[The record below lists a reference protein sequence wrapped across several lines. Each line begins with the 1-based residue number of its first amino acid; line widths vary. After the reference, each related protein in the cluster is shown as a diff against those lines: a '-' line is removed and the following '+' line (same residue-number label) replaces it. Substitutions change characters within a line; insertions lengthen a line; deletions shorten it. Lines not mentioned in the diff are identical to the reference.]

1 MAEYAE
7 VDAPDEQDDMI
18 DPYGIT
24 GDKNTRSADVRQK
37 EAPSGDQYVISSK
50 QTAKTDDINKNKKG
64 IHPEKLY
71 AKSNKK
77 RNKKSKMDN
86 VDQENEPTKS
96 EN

>member
-37 EAPSGDQYVISSK
+37 EAPSGD
-50 QTAKTDDINKNKKG
+50 
-64 IHPEKLY
+64 
-71 AKSNKK
+71 
-77 RNKKSKMDN
+77 
-86 VDQENEPTKS
+86 
-96 EN
+96 